1 MMMTIKDICIHTIMA
16 CSMAMVLTSCIRD
29 DLQPCPPLTLNIGVL
44 DKNYS
49 NAADIVFDDGVDID
63 ERVSEDEPFAY
74 YVPTL
79 YYRLSRLNGDGSL
92 TMVSERGVF
101 NVDGNEKTVG
111 VDFGNELP
119 FGKYVFTV
127 WGGIP
132 DLSEFNADRTELSF
146 HPDNAQGYDVYM
158 TSDTISYDATHSSF
172 ESMLKRT
179 KGKLIIYAEDIPRR
193 IQFSGKDVN
202 GLYSTVDTR
211 FTYNGHTNVTT
222 HQERHG
228 VGGILTQTY
237 LTPSIKEDGSE
248 VDVNFYD
255 DDNLNHPDLSPDDV
269 NTTMRRNE
277 LTVMKYVYNEAD
289 NVFHIYILI
298 NDNWEKVH
306 DMDVE

>member
-1 MMMTIKDICIHTIMA
+1 MMTSMKDICIHA
-16 CSMAMVLTSCIRD
+16 FMVCGAALTLTSCIRD

-49 NAADIVFDDGVDID
+49 NAADLVFDDGVDID

-92 TMVSERGVF
+92 AMVKERGVF
-101 NVDGNEKTVG
+101 TVEDDEKTVG

-146 HPDNAQGYDVYM
+146 HPDHAQGYDVYM
-158 TSDTISYDATHSSF
+158 TSDTICYDATHSSF

-179 KGKLIIYAEDIPRR
+179 KGKLIIYAEDVPRR
-193 IQFSGKDVN
+193 IQFYGKNVDQ
-202 GLYSTVDTR
+202 LYGSVDTR
-211 FTYNGHTNVTT
+211 FCYGDKTSVTT
-222 HQERHG
+222 HQERRG
-228 VGGILTQTY
+228 VGGILTETF

-255 DDNLNHPDLSPDDV
+255 DYNLSHPDISPDDV
-269 NTTMRRNE
+269 DITMRRNE
-277 LTVMKYVYNEAD
+277 LTVLKYVYDKTD

-298 NDNWEKVH
+298 NDNWEKMH
-306 DMDVE
+306 NMNIE

>member
-1 MMMTIKDICIHTIMA
+1 MTILKNILQCLAIATTI
-16 CSMAMVLTSCIRD
+16 AMGLSSCIRD
-29 DLQPCPPLTLNIGVL
+29 DMEQCPSLQVSIGVK
-44 DKNYS
+44 DKNYD
-49 NAADIVFDDGVDID
+49 NAGIIDFDNELEID
-63 ERVSEDEPFAY
+63 ERVSEDLPFRS

-79 YYRLSRLNGDGSL
+79 YYRLSRLNNDGSL
-92 TMVSERGVF
+92 TMIAERGVF
-101 NVDGNEKTVG
+101 GVEGDEKTVD

-132 DLSEFNADRTELSF
+132 DLSEFNADRTTLSF

-158 TSDTISYDATHSSF
+158 TSDTLSYDARHGSF
-172 ESMLKRT
+172 QSMMKRT

-193 IQFSGKDVN
+193 VQFSGKNVN

-211 FTYNGHTNVTT
+211 FSYDGHTNVTT
-222 HQERHG
+222 HQERRG
-228 VGGILTQTY
+228 IGGILSETF
-237 LTPSIKEDGSE
+237 LTPSIRKDASV

-255 DDNLNHPDLSPDDV
+255 DDNLNHPDISPDDV
-269 NTTMRRNE
+269 DITMRRNE

-306 DMDVE
+306 NMNIE